1 MPSDFEKMIA
11 AQRLRRKQQYIQRM
25 TELDPK
31 GEFDEGREKSSNIS
45 ADEMEALRQMF
56 LENQRSGR
64 RDQPKQIPFPGEDFR
79 RAREHRVNREP
90 MRRAMQ
96 DLIARQRGG
105 FEDRPST
112 FTSIADILKN
122 LPALRGLRM
131 GRGAIDPMINAVRGQ
146 KGVQKLL
153 FPPRRRKGK

>member
-31 GEFDEGREKSSNIS
+31 GEFDEGRRS

-64 RDQPKQIPFPGEDFR
+64 RDQPKQMPFPGEDFR
-79 RAREHRVNREP
+79 IARQHRVNREP

-131 GRGAIDPMINAVRGQ
+131 GRGAIDPMINAVTGQ
-146 KGVQKLL
+146 KGVQKLR